1 MKRIKSYFQQL
12 FQIMSQ
18 NEMRIL
24 PGNLAFFL
32 TLSIMPLLTLIGI
45 ICSAFS
51 LSTTE
56 VTEMLG
62 DVLPE
67 GIVSILQPFFSAGS
81 DTSQLILLLIV
92 GFVVASNGAYA
103 IILASNQFY
112 KIEDSNYLA
121 RRIKAFFLTIILLLM
136 FMFVLVVLAFG
147 NTILKF
153 ILSFDIFNYI
163 ALDIYSIFILFKWP
177 TAFFIIYFLIKLL
190 YTMAPDRKIPSKY
203 VTIGAM
209 FTTIGW
215 LIGTAIY
222 SLYANNFA
230 NYERFYGNLSNIA
243 MLMLWIYL
251 ISYVF
256 VLGIAINTSYYGFND
271 EKRCIE

>member
-1 MKRIKSYFQQL
+1 MKTIKLYFHRF

-18 NEMRIL
+18 NEMKIL

-32 TLSIMPLLTLIGI
+32 ILSIMPLLTLLGI
-45 ICSAFS
+45 ICSTFS
-51 LSTTE
+51 LSTVE
-56 VTEMLG
+56 VTEILH

-67 GIVSILQPFFSAGS
+67 GIISILQPFFTAGS
-81 DTSQLILLLIV
+81 DTPHLVILLIV
-92 GFVVASNGAYA
+92 GFIVASNGAHA

-112 KIEDSNYLA
+112 KIKNSNYLA

-136 FMFVLVVLAFG
+136 FLFVLVVLAFG

-153 ILSFDIFNYI
+153 ILSLDIFQYI
-163 ALDIYSIFILFKWP
+163 SIDIYSIFILFKWP
-177 TAFFIIYFLIKLL
+177 TAFFIIYFLVKVL
-190 YTMAPDRKIPSKY
+190 YTMAPDKKVPSKY

-215 LIGTAIY
+215 LIGTAVY

-251 ISYVF
+251 ISYIF
-256 VLGIAINTSYYGFND
+256 VLGIAINTSYYEFND
-271 EKRCIE
+271 EKRSIE